1 VTLALDGVVA
11 GDLPAWLVRGI
22 AFVFGALWGSFFNV
36 AIYRWPRGMSVVSPP
51 SHCPSCGAPVRWY
64 LNVPI
69 AGYALLRGRARCC
82 GAKLTPRYAW
92 VELLSAVLCLALA
105 ERFVV
110 RVPEASLVDAL
121 IETALYFVFAGG
133 LVIATFVDLEWMEI
147 PDEVSLPGAAVG
159 LATVSLRELPGPVE
173 AAVGA
178 GLGFLIVQMLF
189 VWSYEWLTGRR
200 GMGEGDAKLL
210 MMIGAFLGW
219 QAVLFA
225 LLAGSIQGLIVAG
238 IAMATGSPMIP
249 KRPDSDLDPEA
260 ATPAVASGTP
270 SPAAADP
277 TGPPMPPSGAP
288 SQVLADGSATESPL
302 ARPATPS
309 AAPPEASAEDDDPEG
324 GPAKMVFGPMLALS
338 ALEYLFLGDP
348 LLSWLA
354 DVFSGS

>member
-1 VTLALDGVVA
+1 VA
-11 GDLPAWLVRGI
+11 GDLPAWFVRGA

-51 SHCPSCGAPVRWY
+51 SHCPSCGTPVRWY

-69 AGYALLRGRARCC
+69 LGYLLLRGKARCC

-105 ERFVV
+105 ERYLV
-110 RVPEASLVDAL
+110 RAPEAPLLDAL
-121 IETALYFVFAGG
+121 IETLLYFVFAGG

-147 PDEVSLPGAAVG
+147 PDEVSLPGAALG
-159 LATVSLRELPGPVE
+159 LATVSLRELPGAVE

-178 GLGFLIVQMLF
+178 GLGFLIVQVLF
-189 VWSYEWLTGRR
+189 VWAYEWLTGRR

-225 LLAGSIQGLIVAG
+225 LLAGSIQGLLVAG
-238 IAMATGSPMIP
+238 IAMATGAPMIP
-249 KRPDSDLDPEA
+249 TRPDTLRDSDPASPEQA
-260 ATPAVASGTP
+260 AEVAAGVEKGATEEP
-270 SPAAADP
+270 EPAAP
-277 TGPPMPPSGAP
+277 GPPM
-288 SQVLADGSATESPL
+288 
-302 ARPATPS
+302 
-309 AAPPEASAEDDDPEG
+309 
-324 GPAKMVFGPMLALS
+324 MVFGPMLALS

-348 LLSWLA
+348 LLGWLA
-354 DVFSGS
+354 TLFSP